1 MSDLHG
7 MVIGFLNNFIS
18 DFDFIL
24 DKSYRVVR
32 GKDEKIVSVWQEVR
46 EQVLSTINSIETMTS
61 AQLVD
66 EFNKAG
72 IPPIQIE
79 WEIEEYDQ
87 IRQLFNRIATG
98 LKTGETKI
106 GHIGDGLRQ
115 AVRPVSR
122 WYNIILGSLSS
133 AFPILGPVKEFDKAI
148 AQKLSR

>member
-7 MVIGFLNNFIS
+7 LLTCFLNNLIS

-24 DKSYRVVR
+24 DQKFSPLHAQV
-32 GKDEKIVSVWQEVR
+32 EKIDSVWQEVK
-46 EQVLSTINSIETMTS
+46 EQILSTINSVETMTL

-66 EFNKAG
+66 EFKKAG

-79 WEIEEYDQ
+79 WEIEEYDK
-87 IRQLFNRIATG
+87 IRQPFNRIATG

-106 GHIGDGLRQ
+106 GHIGDGMRQ
-115 AVRPVSR
+115 AFRPVSR